1 MLIFISKRNVEPP
14 ELRLVGDLREYNLR
28 KLGLI
33 TLSLLPTKAT
43 VIRMLMLL
51 KIIESTPKCAFLWTG
66 GRRGEGLP
74 EKQPESMQNH
84 HRTYQVYFSGI
95 CVVYVEHTKGH
106 CGPSKVFGDF
116 GPTWMTERWDKE
128 MFFTTYQK
136 KLKEKRCE
144 FLFPEWGSLGCLIE

>member
-51 KIIESTPKCAFLWTG
+51 KTIESTP
-66 GRRGEGLP
+66 
-74 EKQPESMQNH
+74 
-84 HRTYQVYFSGI
+84 
-95 CVVYVEHTKGH
+95 
-106 CGPSKVFGDF
+106 
-116 GPTWMTERWDKE
+116 TWM
-128 MFFTTYQK
+128 FFRYKVNQIM
-136 KLKEKRCE
+136 
-144 FLFPEWGSLGCLIE
+144 P

>member
-51 KIIESTPKCAFLWTG
+51 KIMESALQCMFIKSNL
-66 GRRGEGLP
+66 
-74 EKQPESMQNH
+74 
-84 HRTYQVYFSGI
+84 
-95 CVVYVEHTKGH
+95 
-106 CGPSKVFGDF
+106 SK
-116 GPTWMTERWDKE
+116 
-128 MFFTTYQK
+128 
-136 KLKEKRCE
+136 
-144 FLFPEWGSLGCLIE
+144 I

>member
-51 KIIESTPKCAFLWTG
+51 KIMESALQCMFIK
-66 GRRGEGLP
+66 
-74 EKQPESMQNH
+74 SN
-84 HRTYQVYFSGI
+84 S
-95 CVVYVEHTKGH
+95 
-106 CGPSKVFGDF
+106 SK
-116 GPTWMTERWDKE
+116 
-128 MFFTTYQK
+128 
-136 KLKEKRCE
+136 
-144 FLFPEWGSLGCLIE
+144 I

>member
-51 KIIESTPKCAFLWTG
+51 KTIESTPSCMFLWT
-66 GRRGEGLP
+66 
-74 EKQPESMQNH
+74 
-84 HRTYQVYFSGI
+84 
-95 CVVYVEHTKGH
+95 
-106 CGPSKVFGDF
+106 
-116 GPTWMTERWDKE
+116 
-128 MFFTTYQK
+128 
-136 KLKEKRCE
+136 E
-144 FLFPEWGSLGCLIE
+144 FNQIMP

>member
-51 KIIESTPKCAFLWTG
+51 NIIESTPKCAFL
-66 GRRGEGLP
+66 
-74 EKQPESMQNH
+74 
-84 HRTYQVYFSGI
+84 
-95 CVVYVEHTKGH
+95 
-106 CGPSKVFGDF
+106 
-116 GPTWMTERWDKE
+116 
-128 MFFTTYQK
+128 
-136 KLKEKRCE
+136 
-144 FLFPEWGSLGCLIE
+144 

>member
-51 KIIESTPKCAFLWTG
+51 KTIESTPSC
-66 GRRGEGLP
+66 
-74 EKQPESMQNH
+74 
-84 HRTYQVYFSGI
+84 
-95 CVVYVEHTKGH
+95 
-106 CGPSKVFGDF
+106 
-116 GPTWMTERWDKE
+116 
-128 MFFTTYQK
+128 MF
-136 KLKEKRCE
+136 
-144 FLFPEWGSLGCLIE
+144 

>member
-51 KIIESTPKCAFLWTG
+51 KTIESTP
-66 GRRGEGLP
+66 
-74 EKQPESMQNH
+74 
-84 HRTYQVYFSGI
+84 
-95 CVVYVEHTKGH
+95 
-106 CGPSKVFGDF
+106 
-116 GPTWMTERWDKE
+116 TWM
-128 MFFTTYQK
+128 FFRYKFNQIM
-136 KLKEKRCE
+136 
-144 FLFPEWGSLGCLIE
+144 P

>member
-51 KIIESTPKCAFLWTG
+51 KIIESTPKCAFL
-66 GRRGEGLP
+66 
-74 EKQPESMQNH
+74 
-84 HRTYQVYFSGI
+84 
-95 CVVYVEHTKGH
+95 
-106 CGPSKVFGDF
+106 
-116 GPTWMTERWDKE
+116 
-128 MFFTTYQK
+128 
-136 KLKEKRCE
+136 
-144 FLFPEWGSLGCLIE
+144 

>member
-51 KIIESTPKCAFLWTG
+51 KTIVNT
-66 GRRGEGLP
+66 
-74 EKQPESMQNH
+74 N
-84 HRTYQVYFSGI
+84 
-95 CVVYVEHTKGH
+95 
-106 CGPSKVFGDF
+106 
-116 GPTWMTERWDKE
+116 
-128 MFFTTYQK
+128 
-136 KLKEKRCE
+136 
-144 FLFPEWGSLGCLIE
+144 

>member
-51 KIIESTPKCAFLWTG
+51 KIMESALQCMFIQSNL
-66 GRRGEGLP
+66 
-74 EKQPESMQNH
+74 
-84 HRTYQVYFSGI
+84 
-95 CVVYVEHTKGH
+95 
-106 CGPSKVFGDF
+106 SK
-116 GPTWMTERWDKE
+116 
-128 MFFTTYQK
+128 
-136 KLKEKRCE
+136 
-144 FLFPEWGSLGCLIE
+144 I